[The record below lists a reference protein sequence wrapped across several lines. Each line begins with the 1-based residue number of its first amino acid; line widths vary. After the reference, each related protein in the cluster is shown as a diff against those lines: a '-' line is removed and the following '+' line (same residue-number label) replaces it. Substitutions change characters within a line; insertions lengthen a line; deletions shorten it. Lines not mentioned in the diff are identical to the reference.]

1 VDIARPDLVTA
12 LSSKI
17 GYDKAAETA
26 HTAYQDGSSL
36 REACG
41 EKFDAKRSA
50 KLQKIAM
57 SHHQYLGMRL
67 VNQVK

>member
-1 VDIARPDLVTA
+1 MLTPGGLHGSSVVLSRLVRIAHRVCGGSLQWGLDIARTELVTA

-36 REACG
+36 
-41 EKFDAKRSA
+41 
-50 KLQKIAM
+50 
-57 SHHQYLGMRL
+57 
-67 VNQVK
+67 